1 MIEIN
6 FKNAVWFGIILVSA
20 GISYGM
26 VSQKLSALES
36 KQQLLE
42 KAIMQD
48 IIDFYNN
55 NPTVTMAEGGLA
67 SLNNPEYT
75 MLRRASDFD
84 I

>member
-20 GISYGM
+20 GMSYGM
-26 VSQKLSALES
+26 VSQKLMALET

-48 IIDFYNN
+48 I
-55 NPTVTMAEGGLA
+55 
-67 SLNNPEYT
+67 PE
-75 MLRRASDFD
+75 
-84 I
+84 IKE

>member
-26 VSQKLSALES
+26 VSQKLMALES
-36 KQQLLE
+36 KQQLVE

-48 IIDFYNN
+48 I
-55 NPTVTMAEGGLA
+55 
-67 SLNNPEYT
+67 PEIKARVIR
-75 MLRRASDFD
+75 LEILLEQALVE
-84 I
+84 

>member
-26 VSQKLSALES
+26 VSQKLEALES
-36 KQQLLE
+36 KQLLIE

-48 IIDFYNN
+48 I
-55 NPTVTMAEGGLA
+55 
-67 SLNNPEYT
+67 PEIKEPVIR
-75 MLRRASDFD
+75 LEILLEEALSK
-84 I
+84 

>member
-26 VSQKLSALES
+26 VSQRLEALES

-48 IIDFYNN
+48 I
-55 NPTVTMAEGGLA
+55 
-67 SLNNPEYT
+67 PEIKERVIRLEILLEQALT
-75 MLRRASDFD
+75 K
-84 I
+84 

>member
-26 VSQKLSALES
+26 VSQKIEALES

-48 IIDFYNN
+48 I
-55 NPTVTMAEGGLA
+55 
-67 SLNNPEYT
+67 PEIKERVIR
-75 MLRRASDFD
+75 LEILLEQALVE
-84 I
+84 

>member
-26 VSQKLSALES
+26 VSQKLEALES
-36 KQQLLE
+36 KQMLIE

-48 IIDFYNN
+48 I
-55 NPTVTMAEGGLA
+55 
-67 SLNNPEYT
+67 PEIKERVIR
-75 MLRRASDFD
+75 LEILLEEALSK
-84 I
+84 

>member
-26 VSQKLSALES
+26 VSQKLMALES

-48 IIDFYNN
+48 I
-55 NPTVTMAEGGLA
+55 
-67 SLNNPEYT
+67 PEIKERVIR
-75 MLRRASDFD
+75 LEILLQQALSE
-84 I
+84 

>member
-20 GISYGM
+20 GMSYGM

-36 KQQLLE
+36 KQLLIE

-48 IIDFYNN
+48 I
-55 NPTVTMAEGGLA
+55 
-67 SLNNPEYT
+67 PEIKERVIR
-75 MLRRASDFD
+75 LEVLLEKALSE
-84 I
+84 

>member
-26 VSQKLSALES
+26 VSQKLMALES
-36 KQQLLE
+36 KQQLIE

-48 IIDFYNN
+48 I
-55 NPTVTMAEGGLA
+55 
-67 SLNNPEYT
+67 PEIKERVIR
-75 MLRRASDFD
+75 LEILLEEALSK
-84 I
+84 

>member
-26 VSQKLSALES
+26 VSQRLEALES

-42 KAIMQD
+42 KAVIED
-48 IIDFYNN
+48 I
-55 NPTVTMAEGGLA
+55 
-67 SLNNPEYT
+67 PEIKERVIR
-75 MLRRASDFD
+75 LEILLEQALPK
-84 I
+84 

>member
-6 FKNAVWFGIILVSA
+6 LRHAVWFGIILVSA

-36 KQQLLE
+36 KQLLIE

-48 IIDFYNN
+48 I
-55 NPTVTMAEGGLA
+55 
-67 SLNNPEYT
+67 PEIKERVIR
-75 MLRRASDFD
+75 LEILLEKALSE
-84 I
+84 

>member
-26 VSQKLSALES
+26 VSQKLEALES
-36 KQQLLE
+36 KQLLIE

-48 IIDFYNN
+48 I
-55 NPTVTMAEGGLA
+55 
-67 SLNNPEYT
+67 PEIKERVIR
-75 MLRRASDFD
+75 LEVLLEKALSE
-84 I
+84 

>member
-6 FKNAVWFGIILVSA
+6 LRNAVWFGIILVSA
-20 GISYGM
+20 GMSYGM

-48 IIDFYNN
+48 I
-55 NPTVTMAEGGLA
+55 
-67 SLNNPEYT
+67 PEIKERVKR
-75 MLRRASDFD
+75 LEILLEQALVE
-84 I
+84 